1 MMKHI
6 LVLDYTHVFNDQ
18 RMLVQA
24 EALARSGYRVTVI
37 GTARMGK
44 HPLRETQNGVEF
56 LLPPFTPTYHPLKI
70 LTALWRWLRGN
81 TQQIIPLPE
90 DKPHKSNIVAALLY
104 TLWALRLGWNLNYD
118 AVDCHEH
125 MPLVA
130 AWILAR
136 RRRVPLVYDEHDYI
150 DAIPYFAGW
159 QGHIS
164 VRLEKFFL
172 KRVDA
177 ATVIGERLAE
187 VLRKLSVRSVV
198 VVGNWKRLEDYTLE
212 PERLALVRKQF
223 GLEDCRLV
231 ISYISTFGHANY
243 IPALLAAVEASPE
256 VALLIGGSGP
266 LENAVRET
274 AARAP
279 NIHYLGWV
287 ARKDIPL
294 YTCAADVVYHCLDA
308 DANPQM
314 DYAAPNKLFEALA
327 AGKPIIARRGVGE
340 MADIIEQNDVGI
352 LLDAVTPDTLRD
364 AFRQLQEPAARARLS
379 ANALKARERYNWAA
393 AEKQLQ
399 TLFEQ
404 LLERR
409 GDVRAE

>member
-1 MMKHI
+1 MKHI
-6 LVLDYTHVFNDQ
+6 LVLDYTHAFNDQ
-18 RMLVQA
+18 RMLLQA
-24 EALARSGYRVTVI
+24 EALARNGYRVTVI
-37 GTARMGK
+37 GTARMGE
-44 HPLRETQNGVEF
+44 HEPVEQQNGVKF
-56 LLPPFTPTYHPLKI
+56 MLPPFTPTYHPMKL
-70 LTALWRWLRGN
+70 LTALWHWLRN
-81 TQQIIPLPE
+81 DQHQVIKMPH

-104 TLWALRLGWNLNYD
+104 NLWALRLGWNIEFD

-150 DAIPYFAGW
+150 GAIPYFAGW

-164 VRLEKFFL
+164 VQIEKFFL
-172 KRVDA
+172 TRVDA
-177 ATVIGERLAE
+177 ATVIGDRLAD
-187 VLRKLSVRSVV
+187 VLSAYGVRRVA
-198 VVGNWKRLEDYTLE
+198 VVGNWKRLGDYALQ
-212 PERLALVRKQF
+212 PEQLAAVRKQY
-223 GLEDCRLV
+223 GLENCRLV

-243 IPALLAAVEASPE
+243 IPALLKAVEESPE

-266 LENAVRET
+266 LENDVRQ
-274 AARAP
+274 AAEHAS
-279 NIHYLGWV
+279 NIHFLGWV
-287 ARKDIPL
+287 ARRDIPL
-294 YTCAADVVYHCLDA
+294 YTGASDMVYHCLDA

-352 LLDAVTPDTLRD
+352 LLDEVTPETLRN
-364 AFRQLQEPAARARLS
+364 AFRRLCDSAERARLS

-393 AEKQLQ
+393 AEKQL
-399 TLFEQ
+399 TGLFEQ
-404 LLERR
+404 LFETPLTAT
-409 GDVRAE
+409 DK